1 MKKIS
6 ENEAKDLKTHLVYAG
21 FYDEAYFF
29 KAKPYEGW
37 ERLGS
42 LILKGMKK
50 YKIKSLMVTN
60 IGMNRE
66 HLITNEKMLKYCN
79 GKDLDEKESINDDL
93 ESLFEDLRLEKEPDE
108 YNQTYF
114 LPRLTEEDLDLVESK
129 DPSYFASFSMPSGGS
144 PDVVEYEMK
153 ASESNSK
160 FVQVTCSRR
169 TFPIENSS
177 SPYRSKL
184 CHFKDT

>member
-1 MKKIS
+1 MTRIELWRRQLLTKENMESYCKGKK
-6 ENEAKDLKTHLVYAG
+6 NLKASV
-21 FYDEAYFF
+21 
-29 KAKPYEGW
+29 
-37 ERLGS
+37 
-42 LILKGMKK
+42 
-50 YKIKSLMVTN
+50 
-60 IGMNRE
+60 
-66 HLITNEKMLKYCN
+66 
-79 GKDLDEKESINDDL
+79 NDDL
-93 ESLFEDLRLEKEPDE
+93 ESFFENRRLGKDLEKNYGPNEDHV
-108 YNQTYF
+108 TYF